1 MNDQLRYLIELQQ
14 VDSKILN
21 KKCMID
27 EIPSKISEAEV
38 PLKITQADLDKM
50 KQRHESLEK
59 ERRDKE
65 RHLEDINEKIK
76 KLKARTAE
84 IKTNK
89 EYQAHLREIES
100 VEKERYAIEDEILVA
115 MEALDVSS
123 NEVKAAEAK
132 VISEKEKI
140 DILKRKLNEETSE
153 AKKELVMLKEKRA
166 GIVDGIDRE
175 IYDQYITL
183 LELGEG
189 IAVIDVKEAVCQGCN
204 MNIPPQ
210 LFVEIKKNEKIIHC
224 PQCHRILYYLQI
236 PL

>member
-14 VDSKILN
+14 IDSKILN

-153 AKKELVMLKEKRA
+153 AKKELAMLKEKRA
-166 GIVDGIDRE
+166 GIVDGIDGE

>member
-1 MNDQLRYLIELQQ
+1 MNDQLRRLIELQQ
-14 VDSKILN
+14 IDSKILN
-21 KKCMID
+21 KKCMMD

-50 KQRHESLEK
+50 KQSHESLEK
-59 ERRDKE
+59 KRRDKE
-65 RHLEDINEKIK
+65 RQLEDINEKIK

-100 VEKERYAIEDEILVA
+100 AEKERYAIEDEILVA

-132 VISEKEKI
+132 VISEKEKV
-140 DILKRKLNEETSE
+140 DILKRKLDEETSE
-153 AKKELVMLKEKRA
+153 AKKELTMLKEKRA
-166 GIVDGIDRE
+166 WIVDALDRDMYSQYMILFESGNGLAVTEARGE
-175 IYDQYITL
+175 I
-183 LELGEG
+183 
-189 IAVIDVKEAVCQGCN
+189 CQGCN

-210 LFVEIKKNEKIIHC
+210 LFVEIKKNEEIIYC
-224 PQCHRILYYLQI
+224 PQCYRILYYS
-236 PL
+236 P